1 MCMFRQEF
9 IDNTPKQKEIWPQ
22 KDRSTIN
29 LQDGVFVLLIDLDI
43 SFGRVLLLIICL
55 SSACVNVVLE
65 KSLEEVF
72 NTFHMGIVRADV
84 GFYTVLPN

>member
-43 SFGRVLLLIICL
+43 SFGRVLLLIIFL

-65 KSLEEVF
+65 KILEEVF

>member
-43 SFGRVLLLIICL
+43 SFGRVLFLIIFL

-65 KSLEEVF
+65 KILEEVF